1 MTEEDRRPEDT
12 GRKGRLIA
20 WLQRAELGLAGFFL
34 VAMVAMILTGGVA
47 RMVGRPLNLTIDLA
61 TCFFA
66 WATFL
71 AADIAWRQDR
81 LIAFDLFSSRL
92 PDRARRILTLVNL
105 GIIAA
110 ILIYGVIAGC
120 WLAWVS
126 RARSFQG
133 IPGVSYSW
141 VTMALPVGSA
151 LMLVTTIGRIRR
163 LLHSDERAGL

>member
-1 MTEEDRRPEDT
+1 MARGAEEMQ
-12 GRKGRLIA
+12 GSGRLARLIG
-20 WLQRAELGLAGFFL
+20 WLQRAEVFLAGFFL
-34 VAMVAMILTGGVA
+34 VGMVAMIFTGGVA
-47 RMVGRPLNLTIDLA
+47 RMVGRPLNMTIDLA

-81 LIAFDLFSSRL
+81 LIAFDLFSSLL
-92 PDRARRILTLVNL
+92 PDRARRVLTLVNL
-105 GIIAA
+105 AIIAA
-110 ILIYGVIAGC
+110 ILAYGVVAGC

-151 LMLVTTIGRIRR
+151 LMLVTTLGRIRR
-163 LLHSDERAGL
+163 LLRRGEDGA